1 MKYLITGNA
10 TITQHVK
17 FKEEVELSDAEYI
30 NWRNKVKYACSPL
43 HDWLKDNADLS
54 GGSFNYDFRDLEIKV
69 CPHNLTT
76 PKDINLFIVRN
87 LKCLKWEITAQDDYY
102 SRPNNAIL
110 VYKDRDDDHPSVV
123 DFTTDLNLLS
133 FVEEEMQ
140 MFHSTAYN
148 PETKLWNTSLI
159 SKINQISFGFG
170 AGTTEAESRAYA
182 IYDAIYNNKENFL
195 TIASD
200 NYCTEPNNPD

>member
-10 TITQHVK
+10 TITQYVK
-17 FKEEVELSDAEYI
+17 VKEEVELSDAEYI
-30 NWRNKVKYACSPL
+30 NWKNKINHTYSFL
-43 HDWLKDNADLS
+43 HNWLKDNADLS

-69 CPHNLTT
+69 CPPNLTK

-87 LKCLKWEITAQDDYY
+87 LKCLKWEITEGDCYAC
-102 SRPNNAIL
+102 PNNAIL
-110 VYKDRDDDHPSVV
+110 VYKDMDDDDPYVV

-133 FVEEEMQ
+133 FVEEKMQ
-140 MFHSTAYN
+140 MFHSTVYN

-182 IYDAIYNNKENFL
+182 IYDAIYNNKENFFNL
-195 TIASD
+195 
-200 NYCTEPNNPD
+200 C